1 MTTNMQTL
9 TIPARKGVGV
19 RVGPGDQLRV
29 INTHGAQVVDFW
41 AFNSGNTG
49 EFMSMAH
56 THVHTGR
63 VVPKVGDSLWT
74 SSRRLILRLLED
86 TSGGI
91 HDTQVAACDP
101 ERYRLLGVKG
111 FHDSCHDNLHQ
122 ALASLSLAC
131 SLTPPPL
138 NLFMN
143 CPIEPDG
150 SFSFQPAIAPPGS
163 FVTFAVEMDAVV
175 VLSSC
180 PQDQI
185 PISGEACIPKDC
197 EVEVIR

>member
-1 MTTNMQTL
+1 MQTRAL
-9 TIPARKGVGV
+9 TIPARKGIGL
-19 RVGPGDQLRV
+19 RVGTGDRLRV

-41 AFNSGNTG
+41 AFNAANTG

-74 SSRRLILRLLED
+74 SARRPIFRLIED
-86 TSGGI
+86 SSGEI

-101 ERYRLLGVKG
+101 ERYRLLGVEG

-122 ALASLSLAC
+122 ALASLSLA
-131 SLTPPPL
+131 SSITPPPL

-143 CPIEPDG
+143 CPIEDDG
-150 SFSFQPAIAPPGS
+150 SFSFQPSIAPPGS
-163 FVTFAVEMDAVV
+163 FVTVTVEMDAVV

-180 PQDQI
+180 PQDLI

-197 EVEVIR
+197 AVEVLH